1 MAFLAVQ
8 KKLTNTM
15 TSLYTTPASKSSIV
29 FSGLICNIDDT
40 TNKST
45 VEVDVQ
51 LTSGSTTTNLLKAV
65 PIVYGGSLVLPKV
78 VVPTNGVINA
88 AATSADSSNKIDV
101 TLSILEQDA

>member
-1 MAFLAVQ
+1 MAFLAIQ

-29 FSGLICNIDDT
+29 FSGLICNIDA

-51 LTSGSTTTNLLKAV
+51 LKSGSTTTNLLKAV

-78 VVPTNGVINA
+78 VVPTNGVIKA

>member
-1 MAFLAVQ
+1 MAFLSVQ

-15 TSLYTTPASKSSIV
+15 TALYTTPSSKTSII

-40 TNKST
+40 DKST
-45 VEVDVQ
+45 IEVDVQ

-78 VVPTNGVINA
+78 VVPTSGVIK
-88 AATSADSSNKIDV
+88 AATSTSDGSNKIDL
-101 TLSILEQDA
+101 TLSILEQDK